1 MKTITIVL
9 SSTNSLS
16 SRFICWAQRCNY
28 SHVEALF
35 SGYSIG
41 ARTKGVKKYTDFSH
55 MINVRHMSIDCSDEQ
70 YDRFKEY
77 LECKIDDRYDWRA
90 YLGFM
95 FFKNTHSSDRW
106 FCSELILEAFN
117 YADIYVV
124 MNTPSYFCTPRDF
137 LISPAL
143 ADLQS

>member
-35 SGYSIG
+35 NGYSIG

-55 MINVRHMSIDCSDEQ
+55 MINVRHMTIVCSDEQ
-70 YDRFKEY
+70 YRRFQEY
-77 LECKIDDRYDWRA
+77 LECKIGERYDWRA

-95 FFKNTHSSDRW
+95 FFKNTHSSNRW

-117 YADIYVV
+117 HAGMSVV

-143 ADLQS
+143 VDLQE

>member
-9 SSTNSLS
+9 SSTNSWS

-35 SGYSIG
+35 DDYSIG
-41 ARTKGVKKYTDFSH
+41 ARTKGVMKYTNFSH
-55 MINVRHMSIDCSDEQ
+55 MTNVRHMFIDCTDLQ
-70 YDRFKEY
+70 YGRFIEY
-77 LECKIDDRYDWRA
+77 LESKIGERYDWRA

-95 FFKNTHSSDRW
+95 FFKNAHSTNRW

-117 YADIYVV
+117 YAEICVV

-143 ADLQS
+143 TDA